1 MLIVVDCADNDGD
14 VDNNNS
20 YSLSNNDNGN
30 GRTLRKMCATFAKSA
45 KR

>member
-30 GRTLRKMCATFAKSA
+30 DRTLRKMCATFAKSA
-45 KR
+45 